1 MILPDLLRPD
11 LRLVVCG
18 TAAGTAS
25 AAARSYY
32 AGPRNKFWR
41 VLYEVGLTP
50 RLLTPSE
57 YAELLSF
64 NIGLTDLAKEVS
76 GSDAILKG
84 RDFDSISLRTL
95 IADIRPKAFAF
106 NGKKAASIFFNTPS
120 ALLDYGRQSGSIG
133 ETTLYV
139 LPSTSGAAS
148 GHWSIAPW
156 KELASAVT

>member
-11 LRLVVCG
+11 LRLVICG
-18 TAAGTAS
+18 TAAGNAS

-32 AGPRNKFWR
+32 AGPGNKFWR
-41 VLYEVGLTP
+41 VLHEVGLTP
-50 RLLTPSE
+50 RLLAPSE

-64 NIGLTDLAKEVS
+64 NIGLTDLAKKVS
-76 GSDAILKG
+76 GNDAVLKG

-106 NGKKAASIFFNTPS
+106 NGKKAASVFFSAPS
-120 ALLDYGRQSGSIG
+120 ALLKYGRQTDCIAD
-133 ETTLYV
+133 TVLYV

-148 GHWSIAPW
+148 GHWSIEPW
-156 KELASAVT
+156 KRLAAEL